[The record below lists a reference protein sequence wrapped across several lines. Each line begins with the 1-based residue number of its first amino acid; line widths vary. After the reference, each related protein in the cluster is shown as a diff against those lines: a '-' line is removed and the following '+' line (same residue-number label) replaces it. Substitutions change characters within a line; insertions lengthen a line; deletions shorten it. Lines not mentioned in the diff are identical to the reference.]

1 VNLQDDQIIAI
12 IKIFVE
18 KNDKKKILK
27 IRLTGD
33 EKDNLDLSNIIEN
46 SNIN

>member
-1 VNLQDDQIIAI
+1 M
-12 IKIFVE
+12 FVE
-18 KNDKKKILK
+18 QNDKKKIFK

>member
-1 VNLQDDQIIAI
+1 MFVEQNDNK
-12 IKIFVE
+12 KIF
-18 KNDKKKILK
+18 K

-33 EKDNLDLSNIIEN
+33 EKDNLDLSKLIKN